1 MKRVLSY
8 LSSLQC
14 PEVDMRR
21 LQSKQRK
28 LSYLK
33 AEHNSTPLRE
43 SFIHLGIKQTD
54 KSVKM
59 ELQCTDGMKC
69 RFLFHPYPVCTH
81 KSGLCACA
89 QCAKSNALGR
99 RGPGR
104 QCGSVKHALRF
115 EKEMYTRNYLP
126 TILKLKLG
134 SLLGSFTYDYEGA
147 SKEVFSSTRCSQ
159 TFWDKS
165 LRSVVLNLSLIFPQ
179 WTNVLKIFVY
189 QIACLK

>member
-14 PEVDMRR
+14 SEVDMRC
-21 LQSKQRK
+21 LQSKQQK

-33 AEHNSTPLRE
+33 AETIQLYWG

-59 ELQCTDGMKC
+59 ELQCTDGMKW

-81 KSGLCACA
+81 KSSLCTCA
-89 QCAKSNALGR
+89 QCAKSNTLGR

-104 QCGSVKHALRF
+104 QCGRVKHALKF
-115 EKEMYTRNYLP
+115 EKEMYTGNYLP

-134 SLLGSFTYDYEGA
+134 SLLGSFTSDYEGA
-147 SKEVFSSTRCSQ
+147 SREVFSSTRCSQ
-159 TFWDKS
+159 TFWEKS